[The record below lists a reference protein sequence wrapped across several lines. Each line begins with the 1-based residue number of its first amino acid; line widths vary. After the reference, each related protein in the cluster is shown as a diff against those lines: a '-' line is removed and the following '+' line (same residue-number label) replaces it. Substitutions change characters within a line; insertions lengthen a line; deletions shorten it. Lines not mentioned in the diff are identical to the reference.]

1 MPRDAPVTSAV
12 RPSSEN
18 SFIAAKRKR
27 RHGARRPCHTD
38 AVKRFWHIP
47 RFSLRSV
54 DVAQRLDT
62 FLVCAIGAVLGNRF
76 FLILTGYPQL
86 GNGTL
91 HISHAIWGALMM
103 AIAII
108 FAISYLPPFTRTFVA
123 FLGGAGFG
131 WFIDELG
138 KFITRDVNY
147 FFEPTIALIY
157 IVFVV
162 MYLAFRSV
170 ELRAFRP
177 DEAVLNA
184 IEALK
189 SASLGRL
196 DDHQRREAIA
206 LLDSTGA
213 NDVLATRRAEPPR
226 RHSARCRRTTPA
238 GSRRTAARLRAR
250 YLQFTE
256 YPVVRRSSSTRCS
269 CSLAAAQGGERVALR
284 ARRHRHPR
292 LRRVVRRSSRRWSP
306 ASLIVVG
313 AIRLPRS
320 RVDCAA
326 VVRPWTAR
334 RDPRDAGLHLP
345 AAPAPAACV
354 GLVWTIVGRGS
365 SSAPRCG
372 RSGSARAWPKPQSWM
387 PRRRNRFRRLTRYGV
402 AREAGPGGARG
413 EVVGAMGGRRH
424 LPVRPVEEPCRDLRH
439 RHAAAHGERVAPHGI
454 GVRLRPDRRHRPL
467 PAHARA
473 RGLLPD
479 GLGRQRAAHRAPG
492 AELLRRALR
501 PVAALRPQLRA
512 PARAPEAAGA
522 DLAAELR
529 RALPSPHRRG
539 RARLRRP
546 VAPRRAVGRLDDD
559 LRHDRRGCAA
569 GLTARVPAEPRPG

>member
-1 MPRDAPVTSAV
+1 VS
-12 RPSSEN
+12 
-18 SFIAAKRKR
+18 
-27 RHGARRPCHTD
+27 GPCHTEV
-38 AVKRFWHIP
+38 VKRWWHIP

-196 DDHQRREAIA
+196 DDHHRREAIG

-213 NDVLATRRAEPPR
+213 NDQLAREVRALLIDVPTLPP
-226 RHSARCRRTTPA
+226 HDPGWWATMSDHLRT
-238 GSRRTAARLRAR
+238 R
-250 YLQFTE
+250 YLEWTGTRSFVA
-256 YPVVRRSSSTRCS
+256 VVDGLLLF
-269 CSLAAAQGGERVALR
+269 LAAVKLLTAVLLALDGTGIHGF
-284 ARRHRHPR
+284 AEWCS
-292 LRRVVRRSSRRWSP
+292 VISSGISGV
-306 ASLIVVG
+306 LIVIG

-320 RVDCAA
+320 RI
-326 VVRPWTAR
+326 
-334 RDPRDAGLHLP
+334 DALK
-345 AAPAPAACV
+345 
-354 GLVWTIVGRGS
+354 W
-365 SSAPRCG
+365 
-372 RSGSARAWPKPQSWM
+372 
-387 PRRRNRFRRLTRYGV
+387 F
-402 AREAGPGGARG
+402 E
-413 EVVGAMGGRRH
+413 
-424 LPVRPVEEPCRDLRH
+424 
-439 RHAAAHGERVAPHGI
+439 
-454 GVRLRPDRRHRPL
+454 
-467 PAHARA
+467 
-473 RGLLPD
+473 RGLLVEILVTQVFIFQQRQLQ
-479 GLGRQRAAHRAPG
+479 GLVGLIGAIVVWLLVRSAMRAERERASL
-492 AELLRRALR
+492 AA
-501 PVAALRPQLRA
+501 VAQLE
-512 PARAPEAAGA
+512 APE
-522 DLAAELR
+522 
-529 RALPSPHRRG
+529 PQ
-539 RARLRRP
+539 
-546 VAPRRAVGRLDDD
+546 AVS
-559 LRHDRRGCAA
+559 
-569 GLTARVPAEPRPG
+569 